1 MRTPYRKNHGKI
13 TFVLYNKPHSCK
25 GNCLFCFKSEG
36 FTKSTTPNEDTL
48 LAKNTSWNGKKQLE
62 ARFKNYS
69 LKKDS
74 GIKCDFALKGDS
86 FASHSEEYL
95 RNYTKELYDFLNG
108 TKSSTLKEAADLQ
121 KISKDKCV
129 TFKIETRPDQI
140 DIKKCLF
147 FMELGIT
154 TVEIGVQSLDDN
166 VLKYNHR
173 GHTTK
178 EVIHATKLLRQ
189 FGFEVVYQMM
199 VGLPGSNREIEKK
212 MYTKT
217 LWDEQYSPDA
227 IKVYPC
233 LLLKKQ
239 YANHEKLR
247 NLYSKG
253 LWTPIN
259 YEDYISFLFE
269 ISSYIP
275 RYVHINRIQ
284 RIISEE
290 KIEAGIKQLIDRK
303 IFSSSI
309 NCLWQRSV
317 ANKLS
322 KVDICYPD
330 CKIIHY
336 SQGKNRYCFEVI
348 FQNDVVL
355 GYARFDLT
363 ENNNSIIRDIRVL
376 GNMLLVGEKNRNK
389 NCQHKGIGSA
399 LLKAIETYALQEK
412 INCIYLKPSF
422 GTSNWFLNRG
432 FSYVNDFYLVKHL
445 TKDEKQ
451 NITPTNILHL

>member
-1 MRTPYRKNHGKI
+1 MRTPFRKDHGKI

-86 FASHSEEYL
+86 FASHSEDYL

-108 TKSSTLKEAADLQ
+108 TESGTLEEAVYLQ
-121 KISKDKCV
+121 KFSKDKCV

-140 DIKKCLF
+140 SIRKCLF
-147 FMELGIT
+147 FIELGIT

-166 VLKYNHR
+166 VLNYNNR
-173 GHTTK
+173 GHTAK
-178 EVIHATKLLRQ
+178 EVIDATKLLRD

-199 VGLPGSNREIEKK
+199 VGLPGSNREIEKEIF
-212 MYTKT
+212 TKT
-217 LWDEQYSPDA
+217 LWNEHFSPDA
-227 IKVYPC
+227 IKIYPC

-253 LWTPIN
+253 IWTPIN
-259 YEDYISFLFE
+259 DEDYISFLFE
-269 ISSYIP
+269 ISPYIP
-275 RYVHINRIQ
+275 KYVHINRIQ

-290 KIEAGIKQLIDRK
+290 KIEAGIKHEIDRK

-317 ANKLS
+317 ANKLD
-322 KVDICYPD
+322 KIDIYYPNY
-330 CKIIHY
+330 KIIHY

-348 FQNDVVL
+348 FQNDIVL
-355 GYARFDLT
+355 GYARFDIK
-363 ENNNSIIRDIRVL
+363 ENNSSIIRDIRVL
-376 GNMLLVGEKNRNK
+376 GNMLLVGEKNK
-389 NCQHKGIGSA
+389 KEGCQHRGIGSA
-399 LLKAIETYALQEK
+399 LLKAIETFALQEK
-412 INCIYLKPSF
+412 VNCIYLKPSF
-422 GTSNWFLNRG
+422 GTSTWFFDRG
-432 FSYVNDFYLVKHL
+432 FSYMNDFFMVKHL
-445 TKDEKQ
+445 SLEDM
-451 NITPTNILHL
+451 